1 MIKTSI
7 NTSEFRSLCPVATG
21 LDILGDRW
29 TLLILR
35 DMIWG
40 HKCLFSEFKE
50 SPENMPS
57 KMLSNRLKKL
67 EELGFISKKVGLTNK
82 KSVYYLME
90 DKGMDAFPIM
100 IEMAIFTSKH
110 FLDYLGSTYTKEA
123 RGVMIKNKKE
133 YIAGMVKQYKSFKK
147 SIVF

>member
-1 MIKTSI
+1 MVKTSI

-21 LDILGDRW
+21 LDILGDKW

-67 EELGFISKKVGLTNK
+67 EELGFISKKVGEEKALRSDLERHPKMSWENALAL
-82 KSVYYLME
+82 S
-90 DKGMDAFPIM
+90 
-100 IEMAIFTSKH
+100 EMSP
-110 FLDYLGSTYTKEA
+110 L
-123 RGVMIKNKKE
+123 
-133 YIAGMVKQYKSFKK
+133 
-147 SIVF
+147 